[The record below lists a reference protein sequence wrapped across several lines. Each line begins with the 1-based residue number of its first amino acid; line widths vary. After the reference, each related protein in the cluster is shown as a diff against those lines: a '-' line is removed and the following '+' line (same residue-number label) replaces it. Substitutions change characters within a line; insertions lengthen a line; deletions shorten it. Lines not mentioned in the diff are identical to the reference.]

1 MAKGGSGC
9 ALVVI
14 VVLIIA
20 LAVWALAIGLW
31 VLGAGIAIGSGL
43 GAMGWRY
50 SGWHGVGIG
59 REVKRVEEEIA
70 LIAQD
75 CVQELQSLE
84 LRWADVMVKKGI
96 GTGVEHVLR
105 DNPAFGEQRQRQIA
119 AMRRM
124 VERAPGS
131 QQRLV
136 AISQAEA
143 LRVELENELA
153 L

>member
-31 VLGAGIAIGSGL
+31 VLGAGIAIGSVI
-43 GAMGWRY
+43 GAMGLLY
-50 SGWHGVGIG
+50 SGWHGVAIA
-59 REVKRVEEEIA
+59 REVKRVDEEIA

-75 CVQELQSLE
+75 CVDDLQSLE
-84 LRWADVMVKKGI
+84 FRWADVMVKKGI

-131 QQRLV
+131 QQRLA